1 MNGIVEESKITG
13 VDIRAAL
20 KFRSGFRGPKHQ
32 MRNERAI
39 RIAVGIMKGIV
50 DENGVVRLDAEG
62 ILEALT
68 TLKFKGGFWLTG
80 YRARSTR
87 ASRIV
92 MGTLNGTLDKG
103 SRVEDEGCGDFVG
116 DGVGRRS
123 DFALA
128 GRAVVETVTWN
139 GTVAFADTANDV
151 GTFEQAA
158 PAGAPVQARVIEP
171 ANPFMDSTS
180 S

>member
-13 VDIRAAL
+13 VDIRARL

-32 MRNERAI
+32 MRSGRAI

-50 DENGVVRLDAEG
+50 ENGVVRLDADG
-62 ILEALT
+62 ILKALT

-92 MGTLNGTLDKG
+92 TGTLNGTLDEG
-103 SRVEDEGCGDFVG
+103 SRGEDKGGSDDFVG
-116 DGVGRRS
+116 DGVC
-123 DFALA
+123 
-128 GRAVVETVTWN
+128 
-139 GTVAFADTANDV
+139 
-151 GTFEQAA
+151 
-158 PAGAPVQARVIEP
+158 
-171 ANPFMDSTS
+171 
-180 S
+180 

>member
-32 MRNERAI
+32 MRSGRAM
-39 RIAVGIMKGIV
+39 RIAVGVKGIV
-50 DENGVVRLDAEG
+50 DENGVVRPEAEG
-62 ILEALT
+62 ILKALT

-92 MGTLNGTLDKG
+92 TSTLNGTLDKG
-103 SRVEDEGCGDFVG
+103 SRGEDEGCGDFVG

-128 GRAVVETVTWN
+128 GRAFVETVTWN
-139 GTVAFADTANDV
+139 GTVVFADRANEV
-151 GTFEQAA
+151 GTVEQAP
-158 PAGAPVQARVIEP
+158 PAGAPVQASVMEP

>member
-13 VDIRAAL
+13 VNIRAAL

-32 MRNERAI
+32 MRSGRAI
-39 RIAVGIMKGIV
+39 SIAVGIMEGIV

-62 ILEALT
+62 ILKALT

-92 MGTLNGTLDKG
+92 TGTLNGTLDKG
-103 SRVEDEGCGDFVG
+103 SRGEDKGGSDGFVG
-116 DGVGRRS
+116 DGVC
-123 DFALA
+123 
-128 GRAVVETVTWN
+128 
-139 GTVAFADTANDV
+139 
-151 GTFEQAA
+151 
-158 PAGAPVQARVIEP
+158 
-171 ANPFMDSTS
+171 
-180 S
+180 